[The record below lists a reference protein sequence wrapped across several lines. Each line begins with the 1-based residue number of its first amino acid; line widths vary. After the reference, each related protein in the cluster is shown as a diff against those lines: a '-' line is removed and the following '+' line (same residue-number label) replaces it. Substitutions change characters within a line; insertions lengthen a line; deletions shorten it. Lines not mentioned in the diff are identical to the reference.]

1 METMTSP
8 AKSTR
13 IGELDFLKSV
23 MIILM
28 IGFHLVYFSELH
40 PYAKQVVYTF
50 HMPVFLLISGYLMN
64 FNKPTIHFFKTILWL
79 TVPYLVMEIG
89 YILAASILPIRE
101 HIDNLTIGVFINKLL
116 INPIGPYWYLQSV
129 ILCGTTYYAIFKLSK
144 AKFLTQYILTAI
156 FFFSYSRFGLVSLPL
171 SLYFLTGIVIRN
183 STLSF
188 LDVFRPSFLSIIGLA
203 FLIVNPENLHS
214 DAGSGILIVYLSIS
228 FFLFIYSHLKGF
240 WLKIMLFLGRNTL
253 VLFLFS
259 PIFTIVC
266 KQFIP
271 ILSFDPTGLIFLVV
285 SLIVCITGSLAIGW
299 IMDTC
304 RLSAFFVGRE
314 KIIS

>member
-1 METMTSP
+1 MKTVSP
-8 AKSTR
+8 PTKSTR
-13 IGELDFLKSV
+13 ICELDYLKCI

-64 FNKPTIHFFKTILWL
+64 FNKPATLFFKTILWL
-79 TVPYLVMEIG
+79 AVPYIVMESG
-89 YILAASILPIRE
+89 YIMAASILPIRE
-101 HIDNLTIGVFINKLL
+101 HIDNLTIGVLINKLL
-116 INPIGPYWYLQSV
+116 INPIGPYWYLQTL
-129 ILCGTTYYAIFKLSK
+129 ILCGTTYYAIFKLSES
-144 AKFLTQYILTAI
+144 KFFTQFILTGI
-156 FFFSYSRFGLVSLPL
+156 FYFLFSQFGLVSLSL

-188 LDVFRPSFLSIIGLA
+188 LDIFRSSFLSIIALA
-203 FLIVNPENLHS
+203 FLIINPDNLHS
-214 DAGSGILIVYLSIS
+214 DSGSGILIVYMSIS
-228 FFLFIYSHLKGF
+228 FCLTIYSHLKG
-240 WLKIMLFLGRNTL
+240 LVLSIMLFLGRNTL

-259 PIFTIVC
+259 PIFTIMC

-271 ILSFDPTGLIFLVV
+271 ILSFDPTGLLFLLV
-285 SLIVCITGSLAIGW
+285 SLIVCVTGSLAVGW
-299 IMDTC
+299 IMDAC
-304 RLSAFFVGRE
+304 RLSSFFVGRK

>member
-1 METMTSP
+1 MKTVSP
-8 AKSTR
+8 PTKSTR
-13 IGELDFLKSV
+13 ICELDYLKCI

-64 FNKPTIHFFKTILWL
+64 FNKPATLFFKTILWL
-79 TVPYLVMEIG
+79 AVPYIVMESG
-89 YILAASILPIRE
+89 YIMAASILPIRE

-116 INPIGPYWYLQSV
+116 INPIGPYWYLQTL
-129 ILCGTTYYAIFKLSK
+129 ILCGTTYYGIFKLSES
-144 AKFLTQYILTAI
+144 KFFTQFILTGI
-156 FFFSYSRFGLVSLPL
+156 FYFLFSQFGLVSLSL

-188 LDVFRPSFLSIIGLA
+188 LDIFRSSFLSIIALA
-203 FLIVNPENLHS
+203 FLIINPDNLHS
-214 DAGSGILIVYLSIS
+214 DSGSGILIVYMSIS
-228 FFLFIYSHLKGF
+228 FCLAIYSHLKG
-240 WLKIMLFLGRNTL
+240 LVLSIMLFLGRNTL

-259 PIFTIVC
+259 PIFTIMC

-271 ILSFDPTGLIFLVV
+271 ILSFDPTGLLFLLV
-285 SLIVCITGSLAIGW
+285 SLIVCVTGSLAVGW
-299 IMDTC
+299 IMDAC
-304 RLSAFFVGRE
+304 RLSSFFVGRK

>member
-1 METMTSP
+1 MKTVSP
-8 AKSTR
+8 PTKSTR
-13 IGELDFLKSV
+13 ICELDYLKCI

-64 FNKPTIHFFKTILWL
+64 FNKPATLFFKTILWL
-79 TVPYLVMEIG
+79 AVPYIVMESG
-89 YILAASILPIRE
+89 YIMAASILPIRE
-101 HIDNLTIGVFINKLL
+101 HIDNLTIGVLINKLL
-116 INPIGPYWYLQSV
+116 INPIGPYWYLQTL
-129 ILCGTTYYAIFKLSK
+129 ILCGTTYYAIFKLSES
-144 AKFLTQYILTAI
+144 KFFTQFILTGI
-156 FFFSYSRFGLVSLPL
+156 FYFLFSQFGLVSLSL

-188 LDVFRPSFLSIIGLA
+188 LDIFRSSFLSIIALA
-203 FLIVNPENLHS
+203 FLIINPDNLHS
-214 DAGSGILIVYLSIS
+214 DSGSGILIVYMSIS
-228 FFLFIYSHLKGF
+228 FCLTIYSHLKG
-240 WLKIMLFLGRNTL
+240 LVLSIMLFLGRNTL

-259 PIFTIVC
+259 PIFTIMC

-271 ILSFDPTGLIFLVV
+271 ILSFDPTGLLFLLV
-285 SLIVCITGSLAIGW
+285 SLIVCVTGSLSVGW
-299 IMDTC
+299 IMDAC
-304 RLSAFFVGRE
+304 RLSSFFVGRK